1 MITFNHRTLCLV
13 WPDLANLRSGS
24 AFGRKVNIMLDKK
37 KKIKIIEKFKTHK
50 NDTGSPE
57 VQIAIL
63 TEEIK
68 ELTKHL
74 RENKKDFSS
83 RRGLLAKVSLRHRLL
98 RYLERED
105 EKRFVKLIKA
115 LGLKFAKKE
124 KQDILGDEMILGAPE
139 EAETSED
146 SKEIKE

>member
-1 MITFNHRTLCLV
+1 
-13 WPDLANLRSGS
+13 
-24 AFGRKVNIMLDKK
+24 MLDKK
-37 KKIKIIEKFKTHK
+37 KKQRIIEKFKTHK
-50 NDTGSPE
+50 SDTGSPE

-68 ELTKHL
+68 DLTKHL

-105 EKRFVKLIKA
+105 EKRFSKLIKELA
-115 LGLKFAKKE
+115 LKFAKKE
-124 KQDILGDEMILGAPE
+124 RKDLEEVLILEAAIEKDVAE
-139 EAETSED
+139 EAD
-146 SKEIKE
+146 HKE

>member
-1 MITFNHRTLCLV
+1 
-13 WPDLANLRSGS
+13 
-24 AFGRKVNIMLDKK
+24 MLDKK
-37 KKIKIIEKFKTHK
+37 KKVKIIEKFKTHK

-68 ELTKHL
+68 DLTKHL

-105 EKRFVKLIKA
+105 DKRFGKLIKA
-115 LGLKFAKKE
+115 LGLKFVKRE
-124 KQDILGDEMILGAPE
+124 KLDALADEIVLGAPE
-139 EAETSED
+139 EAEATPEEV
-146 SKEIKE
+146 KETTE

>member
-1 MITFNHRTLCLV
+1 
-13 WPDLANLRSGS
+13 
-24 AFGRKVNIMLDKK
+24 MLDKK
-37 KKIKIIEKFKTHK
+37 KKQRIIEKYKTHK
-50 NDTGSPE
+50 SDTGSAE

-83 RRGLLAKVSLRHRLL
+83 RRGLLAKVALRHRLL

-105 EKRFVKLIKA
+105 EKRFIKLVKA
-115 LGLKFAKKE
+115 LKLKIGKKVR
-124 KQDILGDEMILGAPE
+124 LE
-139 EAETSED
+139 EEEDLIAGVEVAQEEEVAEEV
-146 SKEIKE
+146 KE

>member
-1 MITFNHRTLCLV
+1 
-13 WPDLANLRSGS
+13 
-24 AFGRKVNIMLDKK
+24 MLDKK

-68 ELTKHL
+68 DLTKHL

-105 EKRFVKLIKA
+105 EKRFNKLIKS
-115 LGLKFAKKE
+115 LGLKFVKRE
-124 KQDILGDEMILGAPE
+124 KLDALADEVILGASE
-139 EAETSED
+139 ETETSTE
-146 SKEIKE
+146 ETTEVTE